1 MLGSLVHCVRAADR
15 IRLGKFPSIITAGLF
30 LSLACVQLFSQANTG
45 RIAGTV
51 VDKSGASIAGA
62 AVTITDVERG
72 TPRTVN
78 TDQAGAYNVPSLLP
92 GTYRIRVEY
101 TGFQPV
107 ERPNVALEVGR
118 ELRADFTLEPG
129 EQTRT
134 ITVTAEAP
142 MVNADNSVLGGT
154 LQPGTIQDLPLNGHN
169 FMNLLQLRPGVTIYP
184 GGGAWTQTTNG
195 LRPEHNVYI
204 LDGISAMEPLGGQST
219 INSLSLAG
227 DAATLLPV
235 DTIQEFTTQQNPKA
249 EFGWKPGSI
258 TSIALKSGTNAWH
271 GTAAAF
277 GRTDA
282 ADAKNPFLG
291 SDQKQE
297 INLQQFGATFG
308 GHIKKDK
315 LFFFGAYEGQR
326 YDIGNPATWTFPS
339 LDPNAQPIAG
349 NTTSLIG
356 ACRSQL
362 AAGRALSPT
371 SLKISGFDSNC
382 NRTQGYS
389 IFDLSSAFERVPD
402 ANGAAG
408 AVVTGSL
415 STHYKVDGGLGKMD
429 YQLSSKDTING
440 KYFEGKHTGLVINSQ
455 TITQPYWAPT
465 DTATVQF
472 AGGDWVHIINSA
484 MVNSLRFGFNRFYQ
498 TFETSDCPGSGGSQ
512 PDYGVNFGYGK
523 DKPNCGFTNVSL
535 TPFSGQ
541 IGCCSSFPKYYG
553 PDHIFEVIEGLSMLR
568 GKHSFKMGGEFHST
582 SIGNGGTFNRGRG
595 QVTFANLETFMTG
608 ATSGNGQILIGDPR
622 RNPYNRSWAA
632 YLQDDWRVTPR
643 FTLNLGLRY
652 EYLGTLHEGNDLL
665 ANFIPGKGFTQL
677 GKNTDQ
683 MFAPDKNNFAP
694 RLGMAWDVTGNGK
707 TIIRGGA
714 NVLYVTPGWW
724 IFLSQQNTNNPATGL
739 GTNPSGFTLCRGA
752 INTTGAGCAAGVA
765 TDPTIGTIQASGLP
779 LPPAPVTVGV
789 PGTPLP
795 GQVNWNQNPSV
806 YGGNIYPSSTDTSLL
821 KCGTN
826 RLCTAQATDPNL
838 RNGYVFSWSLG
849 VQRQLTNTLSIDLN
863 YVGNHAMKLLGLQ
876 YTNTPPVGAGYC
888 LGFSAAQVAA
898 VAASGTPCPST
909 ITAST
914 GTNANAIQ
922 IARPLNTLYPY
933 LSYIY
938 TVQNLYHSN
947 YQGAQL
953 AVTQRATRGLSYT
966 IGYTFAHA
974 LDQSTGERAGPT
986 GTPFDFRHDYSNS
999 DFDIRNRFTA
1009 TITYALPSKKGFAQ
1023 LLEGWKATSIVTIQ
1037 SGLPWGVLGSR
1048 GNDPAG
1054 IAEFVDTWNFAGSP
1068 SDFSGRKT
1076 NAIPFFL
1083 PGVPAA
1089 GQNAAN
1095 YAINNP
1101 ACTSKVGAPGSLSY
1115 VALQKWGCFVSGGS
1129 VMVPP
1134 AIGSY
1139 GNMVR
1144 NMFRGNGIH
1153 YWDASII
1160 KEFRFTEKFRAEFRI
1175 EAFNITNTMQFGNP
1189 QFNGA
1194 GGNTPFGTPGSFGA
1208 SQATPDVSNN
1218 NPSLGSGGPREF
1230 QFGLKLIF

>member
-1 MLGSLVHCVRAADR
+1 
-15 IRLGKFPSIITAGLF
+15 
-30 LSLACVQLFSQANTG
+30 LFSQANTG
-45 RIAGTV
+45 RISGTV
-51 VDKSGASIAGA
+51 IDKSGASILGA
-62 AVTITDVERG
+62 TVTVTDVERG
-72 TPRTVN
+72 TPRVVT
-78 TDQAGAYNVPSLLP
+78 TDTAGAYNVPSLLP

-101 TGFQPV
+101 MGFQPI
-107 ERPNVALEVGR
+107 ERPNIVLEVGR

-195 LRPEHNVYI
+195 LRPEHNVYV
-204 LDGISAMEPLGGQST
+204 LDGITAMEPLGGQST
-219 INSLSLAG
+219 INSVSLAG

-235 DTIQEFTTQQNPKA
+235 DTIQEFSTQQNPKA

-271 GTAAAF
+271 GTGAAF

-282 ADAKNPFLG
+282 ADAKNPFLA

-297 INLQQFGATFG
+297 INLKQFGGTAG
-308 GHIKKDK
+308 GPIIKDR

-326 YDIGNPATWTFPS
+326 YDIGNPATFTFPS
-339 LDPNAQPIAG
+339 LDANALPIAG
-349 NTTSLIG
+349 STTSLIA
-356 ACRSQL
+356 ACKTDV

-371 SLKISGFDSNC
+371 SLKIAGLSANC
-382 NRTQGYS
+382 TRASGYS
-389 IFDLSSAFERVPD
+389 IFDLPDAFERTPD

-415 STHYKVDGGLGKMD
+415 NTNYSVDGGLTKID
-429 YQLSSKDTING
+429 YRISTKDSING
-440 KYFEGKHTGLVINSQ
+440 KYFYGTHTGLVVNSQ
-455 TITQPYWAPT
+455 TITQAYWRPT
-465 DTATVQF
+465 DTAVVQF
-472 AGGDWVHIINSA
+472 AGGDWVHVLNSA
-484 MVNSLRFGFNRFYQ
+484 MVNSLRFGYNRFYQ
-498 TFETSDCPGSGGSQ
+498 KFETSDCSGAGGA
-512 PDYGVNFGYGK
+512 PDYGINFGYGN
-523 DKPNCGFTNVSL
+523 DKPNCGFTNISL
-535 TPFSGQ
+535 TNFSGS

-553 PDHIFEVIEGLSMLR
+553 PDNIYEIIDGFSYLR
-568 GKHSFKMGGEFHST
+568 GKHAFKFGGEFHST
-582 SIGNGGTFNRGRG
+582 SIGHGGTFNRGRG
-595 QVTFANLETFMTG
+595 QVTFASLETFLTG
-608 ATSGNGQILIGDPR
+608 ATSGNGQIFLGDPR
-622 RNPYNRSWAA
+622 RNPYNRSWALYA
-632 YLQDDWRVTPR
+632 QDDWRVTPR

-665 ANFIPGKGFTQL
+665 SNFVPSVGFTQL
-677 GKNTDQ
+677 GKNADE
-683 MFAPDKNNFAP
+683 MFHADKNNLAP
-694 RLGMAWDVTGNGK
+694 RIGFAWDLNGNGK
-707 TIIRGGA
+707 TVIRGGA
-714 NVLYVTPGWW
+714 TMLYVTPGWW
-724 IFLSQQNTNNPATGL
+724 IFLSQQNQNNPVVGL
-739 GTNPSGFTLCRGA
+739 GTNPSGFLLCRGA
-752 INTTGAGCAAGVA
+752 VNATGPGCAAGVT
-765 TDPTIGTIQASGLP
+765 TDPTIGTILASGLP
-779 LPPAPVTVGV
+779 LPPASATGV
-789 PGTPLP
+789 LP
-795 GQVNWNQNPSV
+795 GQVNWNQSSAV
-806 YGGNIYPSSTDTSLL
+806 YGGNIYPSSSDTSLL

-826 RLCTAQATDPNL
+826 RFCTAQATDPNL
-838 RNGYVFSWSLG
+838 KNAYVYSWSLG
-849 VQRQLTNTLSIDLN
+849 VQRQVTNNLSVDLN
-863 YVGNHAMKLLGLQ
+863 YVGNHANKLLGLQ

-888 LGFSAAQVAA
+888 FNFSAAQVAA
-898 VAASGTPCPST
+898 VAALGTPCPTT

-922 IARPLNTLYPY
+922 LARPLNALYPY

-953 AVTQRATRGLSYT
+953 ALTQRSMHGLSFT
-966 IGYTFAHA
+966 VGYTFAHA

-986 GTPFDFRHDYSNS
+986 GTPFDFRHDYSSS
-999 DFDIRNRFTA
+999 DFDIRQRFT
-1009 TITYALPSKKGFAQ
+1009 TTLTYALPSKKGFAQ
-1023 LLEGWKATSIVTIQ
+1023 MLEGWKLTSIITVQ
-1037 SGLPWGVLGSR
+1037 SALPWGVAGSR
-1048 GNDPAG
+1048 GSDPAG
-1054 IAEFVDTWNFAGSP
+1054 IAEFVDTWNLYGSP
-1068 SDFSGRKT
+1068 DAFNGRKQSPV
-1076 NAIPFFL
+1076 PFFL
-1083 PGVPAA
+1083 PGAPGA
-1089 GQNAAN
+1089 GQNPAN
-1095 YAINNP
+1095 YAINNT
-1101 ACTSKVGAPGSLSY
+1101 ACTSKVGPPGSLSY
-1115 VALQKWGCFVSGGS
+1115 VSLQKWGCFVDGGT

-1139 GNMVR
+1139 GNMTR

-1160 KEFRFTEKFRAEFRI
+1160 KEFHFTERFRAEFRI
-1175 EAFNITNTMQFGNP
+1175 EAFNVTNTMQFGNP

-1194 GGNTPFGTPGSFGA
+1194 GGNTPFGTPGAFGQ